1 MLKAGRLSSPP
12 AFLFLCAALAQIKSN
27 TNKMK
32 KSKINIEVTLDE
44 QNIPEDIQWSAED
57 AGAEQQKTKSISIGI
72 WDEKKRDTLMLDLWT
87 KDMNVDEMKQFHIN
101 LLGSSASTL
110 LSATG
115 DEFMSSEISN
125 LCEKLVQY
133 LSEK

>member
-1 MLKAGRLSSPP
+1 
-12 AFLFLCAALAQIKSN
+12 
-27 TNKMK
+27 MK

-44 QNIPEDIQWSAED
+44 QNVPENILWSAED
-57 AGAEQQKTKSISIGI
+57 AGAEKQNTKSISIGI

-87 KDMNVDEMKQFHIN
+87 KEMNVDEMKQFHVN
-101 LLGSSASTL
+101 LLGSSASTI

>member
-1 MLKAGRLSSPP
+1 
-12 AFLFLCAALAQIKSN
+12 
-27 TNKMK
+27 MK
-32 KSKINIEVTLDE
+32 KSKINIEVTLDD
-44 QNIPEDIQWSAED
+44 QNVPEHIEWSAQD
-57 AGAEQQKTKSISIGI
+57 AGADQQETKSISIGI

-87 KDMNVDEMKQFHIN
+87 KEMNVDEMKQFHVN